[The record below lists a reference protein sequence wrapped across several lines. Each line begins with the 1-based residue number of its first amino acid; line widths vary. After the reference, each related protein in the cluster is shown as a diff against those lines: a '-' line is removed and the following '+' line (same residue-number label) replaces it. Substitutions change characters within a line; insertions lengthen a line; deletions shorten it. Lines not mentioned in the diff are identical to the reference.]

1 MFIQLDIVNYYP
13 SVTGELFDK
22 AIKFAAEN
30 IDHEITQ
37 TDIDIIKNA
46 RKSILEFDGCRWTK
60 KNEDFDITMGAYDGA
75 QITDLVG
82 LYILNKLKTE
92 IPEIDFGLYRDDG
105 LGIHKRIP
113 TTKLEAIK
121 KKLFKMFKDIGLS
134 ITLETS
140 LNRVDFLD
148 VTFDLSNQTFEPFRK
163 PNDSPLY
170 INKNSNHPPQIIK
183 NLPSAIN
190 RRLSNISANE
200 DLFNKHKSDYENA
213 LKSSGHPPELRYEEN
228 RETTRETSTKKC
240 RQRNVIWFNPPY
252 NMSLQTKIGKSF
264 LALVDKNFPKN
275 HPLHPIANRKNIK
288 ISFSCTKNM
297 GSILAAHN
305 AKILK
310 KDAIEKTKEC
320 NCYRNKACPVN
331 GKCCLEE
338 VVYKATVE
346 DTKAYYV
353 GMTSWPWKNRYN
365 QHRHSFRT
373 ETRKTSTAL
382 SQYVHDKKLGPDP
395 RIKWEILEKCSK
407 RKPGERMCNLC
418 VSEKMQILLCSRDP
432 RNINRRND
440 LSTCCNHLRATKLGS
455 IT

>member
-134 ITLETS
+134 IILETS

-148 VTFDLSNQTFEPFRK
+148 VTFDLSIQNYEPFRN
-163 PNDSPLY
+163 PTT
-170 INKNSNHPPQIIK
+170 PP
-183 NLPSAIN
+183 
-190 RRLSNISANE
+190 
-200 DLFNKHKSDYENA
+200 F
-213 LKSSGHPPELRYEEN
+213 
-228 RETTRETSTKKC
+228 TSTKT
-240 RQRNVIWFNPPY
+240 
-252 NMSLQTKIGKSF
+252 QTTH
-264 LALVDKNFPKN
+264 PK
-275 HPLHPIANRKNIK
+275 L
-288 ISFSCTKNM
+288 S
-297 GSILAAHN
+297 
-305 AKILK
+305 
-310 KDAIEKTKEC
+310 
-320 NCYRNKACPVN
+320 
-331 GKCCLEE
+331 
-338 VVYKATVE
+338 
-346 DTKAYYV
+346 
-353 GMTSWPWKNRYN
+353 
-365 QHRHSFRT
+365 
-373 ETRKTSTAL
+373 KTS
-382 SQYVHDKKLGPDP
+382 
-395 RIKWEILEKCSK
+395 
-407 RKPGERMCNLC
+407 
-418 VSEKMQILLCSRDP
+418 
-432 RNINRRND
+432 
-440 LSTCCNHLRATKLGS
+440 HLH
-455 IT
+455 